1 MSFWNEK
8 IKPHLEGH
16 HKLII
21 AVVLLAVLA
30 GAAYY
35 FRLDIKDKVI
45 KAKPQPIQ
53 SMELA
58 NTNFALQAI
67 NSPKLNV
74 QEIDRVSA
82 FFVKN
87 GHVFFSMRNPDG
99 SETQVEAFDLKDG
112 ALVPYRGFGKDG
124 ILTIK
129 EKMVFGMT
137 VDSDNNVY

>member
-30 GAAYY
+30 GTAYY

-87 GHVFFSMRNPDG
+87 NQFK
-99 SETQVEAFDLKDG
+99 LKSQF
-112 ALVPYRGFGKDG
+112 YSQTGFVTKVSL
-124 ILTIK
+124 I
-129 EKMVFGMT
+129 
-137 VDSDNNVY
+137 

>member
-67 NSPKLNV
+67 NSPKLKCLGKLTASV
-74 QEIDRVSA
+74 L
-82 FFVKN
+82 FFVKKWTCL
-87 GHVFFSMRNPDG
+87 FSLC
-99 SETQVEAFDLKDG
+99 A
-112 ALVPYRGFGKDG
+112 
-124 ILTIK
+124 ILMDRRPKWRPLT
-129 EKMVFGMT
+129 
-137 VDSDNNVY
+137 

>member
-21 AVVLLAVLA
+21 ALVLLAVLA

-82 FFVKN
+82 FLLKMDMS
-87 GHVFFSMRNPDG
+87 FSLC
-99 SETQVEAFDLKDG
+99 A
-112 ALVPYRGFGKDG
+112 
-124 ILTIK
+124 ILMDRRPKWRPLT
-129 EKMVFGMT
+129 
-137 VDSDNNVY
+137 